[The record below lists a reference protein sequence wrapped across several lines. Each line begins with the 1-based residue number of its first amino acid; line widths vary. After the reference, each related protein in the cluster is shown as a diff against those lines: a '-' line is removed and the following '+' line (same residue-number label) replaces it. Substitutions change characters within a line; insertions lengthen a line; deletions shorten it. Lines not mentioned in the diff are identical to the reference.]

1 MTTPRAPRPV
11 GSPDETPGR
20 PPGEVPGDDAP
31 ELFGLRAALRRWWGV
46 LLGLVLGGAVA
57 YAVGMDA
64 RSSVV
69 MAVGV
74 AALVVVCRRLSVG
87 IEPEWGTEL
96 RRRQAGARGDLQDL
110 AWSMAGRDGRAGE
123 RAMRRLREVAAVRL
137 ARHGLDL
144 TSPDDTTALR
154 ALLGDRVLAT
164 LRRRS
169 SPLPTVRELQDALAA
184 LEALGPRPADG
195 RTPGLL
201 LPDEPDGPDETR
213 TPDHP
218 APGRNR

>member
-1 MTTPRAPRPV
+1 MSTAR
-11 GSPDETPGR
+11 TPGPAD
-20 PPGEVPGDDAP
+20 PPEAAAP
-31 ELFGLRAALRRWWGV
+31 PPVTVRAALRRWWGV

-57 YAVGMDA
+57 YAVGMDTW
-64 RSSVV
+64 SSVV

-74 AALVVVCRRLSVG
+74 AAIVVVARRLSVG

-123 RAMRRLREVAAVRL
+123 RAMRRLRDVAAVRL

-144 TSPDDTTALR
+144 TSADDTPALR
-154 ALLGDRVLAT
+154 ALLGDRVLGT

-169 SPLPTVRELQDALAA
+169 SPLPTVRELQDALTA
-184 LEALGPRPADG
+184 LEALGPRPADS

-201 LPDEPDGPDETR
+201 LPEQPDATAG
-213 TPDHP
+213 P
-218 APGRNR
+218 APQTHENPDSGRNR